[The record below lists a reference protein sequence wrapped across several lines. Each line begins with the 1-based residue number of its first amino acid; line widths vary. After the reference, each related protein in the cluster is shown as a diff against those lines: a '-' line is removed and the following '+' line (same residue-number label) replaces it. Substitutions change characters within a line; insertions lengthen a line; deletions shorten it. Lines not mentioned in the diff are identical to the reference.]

1 MNDNIEYT
9 NIYYFYYLN
18 KIGGTETFLYHLAK
32 KYTK

>member
-18 KIGGTETFLYHLAK
+18 KIGGTEKFLYNFSIK
-32 KYTK
+32 